1 MNGNLLKTRNDGI
14 VKQKIKQIIAAA
26 VKAAHEAGALP
37 SCEIPPIEVEEPK
50 LEVHGDFSTNI
61 AMVSAGVQK
70 MAPRQIAEVIC
81 KYFPIEPNM
90 TERTEIAGPGFI
102 NFFIHPAFWHPIL
115 TTIHLQDQH
124 FGSSDL
130 GKGKRVQVEYVSSNP
145 TGPLHVGH
153 GRGAVVGDSVANL
166 LSFCGFDVQREYYIN
181 DSGRQILNLGRSVY
195 LRGRELMGETI
206 VFPDECY
213 KGRYIVEYAKALME
227 SQGDSVFRQNEK
239 TGIASCARYAA
250 DHIIIG
256 IRNDLDSFGV
266 TFDRWFSEQSL
277 YDEGKVAAALEEL
290 KKRQTVYKSDGALW
304 FKTSSFG
311 DEKDRVVVRRN
322 GQTTYFAS
330 DIAYH
335 QDKYARGFEW
345 VIDVWGA
352 DHHGYIPRMKAAV
365 EASGYQ
371 PSQFNVILVK
381 LVHLFRSC
389 APVAMSTRGSEFVTL
404 KSVVEEVGKDAA
416 RFLFLTRHHES
427 PLDFDLEVA
436 KKKSNENPVYYVQY
450 VHARISSILQKG
462 RERGIKKVIRDDA
475 AISRVL
481 APEEIQLMKA
491 MSRYT
496 ETISTSAAS
505 MEPHRLTFYLMDLAS
520 RFHTYYN
527 KHRVLTD
534 DPILTKG
541 RLYLVSAVQKV
552 IRSGLTLLGVSAPE
566 KM

>member
-1 MNGNLLKTRNDGI
+1 M
-14 VKQKIKQIIAAA
+14 KQKIKQIIAAA

-81 KYFPIEPNM
+81 KYLPIEPNM

-166 LSFCGFDVQREYYIN
+166 FSFCGFDVQREYYIN

-213 KGRYIVEYAKALME
+213 KGRYIVELAKALMD
-227 SQGDSVFRQNEK
+227 SQGDSVFRQNEE

-250 DHIIIG
+250 DHIIVG

-290 KKRQTVYKSDGALW
+290 KQRQTVYESDGALW

-371 PSQFNVILVK
+371 QSQFHVILVK
-381 LVHLFRSC
+381 LVNLFRSG
-389 APVAMSTRGSEFVTL
+389 APVAMSTRGGEFVTL

-427 PLDFDLEVA
+427 TLDFDLEAA

-491 MSRYT
+491 MSRYP
-496 ETISTSAAS
+496 ETISASAES

-552 IRSGLTLLGVSAPE
+552 IRNGLTLLGVSAPE

>member
-1 MNGNLLKTRNDGI
+1 
-14 VKQKIKQIIAAA
+14 
-26 VKAAHEAGALP
+26 
-37 SCEIPPIEVEEPK
+37 
-50 LEVHGDFSTNI
+50 
-61 AMVSAGVQK
+61 
-70 MAPRQIAEVIC
+70 
-81 KYFPIEPNM
+81 
-90 TERTEIAGPGFI
+90 
-102 NFFIHPAFWHPIL
+102 
-115 TTIHLQDQH
+115 
-124 FGSSDL
+124 
-130 GKGKRVQVEYVSSNP
+130 
-145 TGPLHVGH
+145 
-153 GRGAVVGDSVANL
+153 
-166 LSFCGFDVQREYYIN
+166 
-181 DSGRQILNLGRSVY
+181 
-195 LRGRELMGETI
+195 
-206 VFPDECY
+206 
-213 KGRYIVEYAKALME
+213 
-227 SQGDSVFRQNEK
+227 
-239 TGIASCARYAA
+239 
-250 DHIIIG
+250 
-256 IRNDLDSFGV
+256 
-266 TFDRWFSEQSL
+266 
-277 YDEGKVAAALEEL
+277 
-290 KKRQTVYKSDGALW
+290 
-304 FKTSSFG
+304 
-311 DEKDRVVVRRN
+311 
-322 GQTTYFAS
+322 
-330 DIAYH
+330 
-335 QDKYARGFEW
+335 
-345 VIDVWGA
+345 
-352 DHHGYIPRMKAAV
+352 MKAAV

-381 LVHLFRSC
+381 LVNLFRSG
-389 APVAMSTRGSEFVTL
+389 APVAMSTRGGEFVTL

-491 MSRYT
+491 MSRYP